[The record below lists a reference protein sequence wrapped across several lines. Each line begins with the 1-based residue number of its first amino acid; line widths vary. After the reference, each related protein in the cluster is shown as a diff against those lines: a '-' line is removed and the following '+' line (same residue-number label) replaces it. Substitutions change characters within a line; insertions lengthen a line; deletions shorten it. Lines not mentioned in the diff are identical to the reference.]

1 MQLLIEK
8 WVNENKI
15 FDEAAKKSFNEAVMC
30 YKIGAYQSAFIM
42 SYLSFKLTIK
52 HRIITFDNNS
62 LNSFEDSRWKKII
75 DELKNEDY
83 WEEKIN
89 QEVNNKKSSSIIKFT
104 NVERMISDYNYWK
117 NIRNSCV
124 HAKSQ
129 IIDASTVECFWNY
142 LKDNLSKFYVLGGH
156 DYIRKIILNYFKDFR
171 IDKNYEH
178 LNKILYDVSV
188 LYLNDEDIFFSDIEK
203 DFKDNNINLFD
214 DYNIDI
220 WNYILNYPNIKIKE
234 GFIKYIANREHL
246 ILKLYAFK
254 SDILNNIIQYQRR
267 VFYYNLKHFLNE
279 INTYPN
285 NHLYFL
291 DILYELIRCYDESS
305 IDIED
310 ILKQCY
316 SVFETEHTIPM
327 IERLNESKLTYLRE
341 IGIFNKILDVL
352 FSWIFKVDAN
362 EQYKS
367 FQKWLYN
374 TTQAR
379 CIFQHIKFD
388 KKLLEKLDCAIKDL
402 KISMKNRSNDYSKQN
417 GESALELFK
426 NIINDNKQ
434 EINKVMQDENVEF
447 PNLL

>member
-8 WVNENKI
+8 WANENKI
-15 FDEAAKKSFNEAVMC
+15 FDEAAAKSFNEAVMC
-30 YKIGAYQSAFIM
+30 YKVGAYQSAFIM

-62 LNSFEDSRWKKII
+62 LHSFDDSRWNKII
-75 DELKNEDY
+75 DELKNEDH

-89 QEVNNKKSSSIIKFT
+89 LEVSNKKSGIIKFT
-104 NVERMISDYNYWK
+104 NVDRMVSDYTYWK

-124 HAKSQ
+124 HAKTQ
-129 IIDASTVECFWNY
+129 TIDASTVECFWNY

-156 DYIRKIILNYFKDFR
+156 DYIRKKILNYFKDFR
-171 IDKNYEH
+171 IDKNFED
-178 LNKILYDVSV
+178 LNKILYDISV

-220 WNYILNYPNIKIKE
+220 WEYILNYPNPKIKE
-234 GFIKYIANREHL
+234 GFIKHIANREDL
-246 ILKLYAFK
+246 ILKLYAYK
-254 SDILNNIIQYQRR
+254 SDILNNIIQHQRCI
-267 VFYYNLKHFLNE
+267 FYHNLNDFLNE

-291 DILYELIRCYDESS
+291 DILYELILCYDESS

-310 ILKQCY
+310 ILKRCY
-316 SVFETEHTIPM
+316 SVFETDHTILM
-327 IERLNESKLTYLRE
+327 IERLNKSKLKYLRE
-341 IGIFNKILDVL
+341 IGVFNKILDVL
-352 FSWIFKVDAN
+352 FSWIFKVDAQG
-362 EQYKS
+362 QYKS

-379 CIFQHIKFD
+379 CIFQHIKYD
-388 KKLLEKLDCAIKDL
+388 KELLKKLDCAIGEL
-402 KISMKNRSNDYSKQN
+402 KISRITRSNVYSVQN
-417 GESALELFK
+417 GNSASVLFE

-434 EINKVMQDENVEF
+434 EINKVMQDENVKF